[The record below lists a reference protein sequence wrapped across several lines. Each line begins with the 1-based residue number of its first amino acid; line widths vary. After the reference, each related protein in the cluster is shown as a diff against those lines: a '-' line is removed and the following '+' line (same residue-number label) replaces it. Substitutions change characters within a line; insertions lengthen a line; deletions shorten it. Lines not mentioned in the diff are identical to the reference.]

1 MRKITV
7 SLLSLAISHVVYAAD
22 IVIEEKSLS
31 QPKTQAAPVTKPI
44 QAQALSN
51 EVNPSLQW
59 QLYQQVQQLQQE
71 VRDLRGQLEVQAN
84 IIERMKQDA
93 RSRYLDLDQRITDL
107 KNRPQPEV
115 ANTTPSTT
123 PTATTTTT
131 TTTINAATATINAAT
146 ATNPTTATPTTEATT
161 ATTPPVVNPDDDK
174 RAYFA
179 AYQTFKTGGPNKAIN
194 PMRNFIKTYPQS
206 TFIPSAY
213 YWLGEF
219 YLAASPADVNNAKKS
234 FRIVVDNYAD
244 APKAASAMLK
254 LASFADVDGK
264 TQDAVKLML
273 RIVKEFPKSEE
284 ATAARAYLSAQNVAI
299 PEEKK
304 AKPSTTKSELKDN
317 KKVNETE
324 KKPAT
329 PAKKEDSKTKNP

>member
-115 ANTTPSTT
+115 ANTTPSIT

-131 TTTINAATATINAAT
+131 TTTVNTAT

-317 KKVNETE
+317 KKVNETD
-324 KKPAT
+324 KKTAT
-329 PAKKEDSKTKNP
+329 PAKKEDSKTKTP

>member
-131 TTTINAATATINAAT
+131 TTTVNAAT

-329 PAKKEDSKTKNP
+329 SAKKEDSKTKTP

>member
-131 TTTINAATATINAAT
+131 TTTINAAT

-304 AKPSTTKSELKDN
+304 VKPSTTKSELKDN

-329 PAKKEDSKTKNP
+329 SAKKEDSKTKTP

>member
-131 TTTINAATATINAAT
+131 TTTVNAAT
-146 ATNPTTATPTTEATT
+146 ATNTTTATPTTEATT

-284 ATAARAYLSAQNVAI
+284 ATAAKAYLSAQNVAI

-329 PAKKEDSKTKNP
+329 SAKKEDSKTKTP

>member
-115 ANTTPSTT
+115 ANTTPSIT

-131 TTTINAATATINAAT
+131 TTTVNAAT
-146 ATNPTTATPTTEATT
+146 ATNPTTAPPTTEATT

-284 ATAARAYLSAQNVAI
+284 ATAAKAYLSAQNVAI

-304 AKPSTTKSELKDN
+304 VKPSTTKSELKDN
-317 KKVNETE
+317 KKVNETD

-329 PAKKEDSKTKNP
+329 SAKKEDSKTKTP

>member
-123 PTATTTTT
+123 STATTTTT
-131 TTTINAATATINAAT
+131 TTTVNAAT
-146 ATNPTTATPTTEATT
+146 ATNPTTATPTTEETT

-284 ATAARAYLSAQNVAI
+284 ATAAKAYLSAQNVAI

-304 AKPSTTKSELKDN
+304 VKPSTAKSELKDN
-317 KKVNETE
+317 KKVNETD

-329 PAKKEDSKTKNP
+329 PAKKEDSKTKTP

>member
-131 TTTINAATATINAAT
+131 TTTVNAATATT
-146 ATNPTTATPTTEATT
+146 PTTATPTTEATT

-317 KKVNETE
+317 KKVNETD

-329 PAKKEDSKTKNP
+329 PAKKEDTKTKTP

>member
-131 TTTINAATATINAAT
+131 TTTVNAAT

-284 ATAARAYLSAQNVAI
+284 ATAAKAYLSAQNVAI

-304 AKPSTTKSELKDN
+304 VKPSTTKSELKDN

-329 PAKKEDSKTKNP
+329 SAKKEDSKTKTP

>member
-131 TTTINAATATINAAT
+131 TTTVNAAT

-284 ATAARAYLSAQNVAI
+284 ATAAKAYLSAQNVAI

-304 AKPSTTKSELKDN
+304 VKPSTTKSELKDN
-317 KKVNETE
+317 KKVNETD
-324 KKPAT
+324 KKTAT
-329 PAKKEDSKTKNP
+329 PAKKEDSKTKTP

>member
-131 TTTINAATATINAAT
+131 TTTVNAAT
-146 ATNPTTATPTTEATT
+146 ATNPTTAPPTTEATT

-304 AKPSTTKSELKDN
+304 VKPSTTKSEHKDN
-317 KKVNETE
+317 KKVNETD

-329 PAKKEDSKTKNP
+329 SAKKEDSKTKTP

>member
-131 TTTINAATATINAAT
+131 TTTINAAT

-317 KKVNETE
+317 KKVNETD
-324 KKPAT
+324 KKSAT
-329 PAKKEDSKTKNP
+329 SAKKEDSKTKTP

>member
-131 TTTINAATATINAAT
+131 TTTINAATATS
-146 ATNPTTATPTTEATT
+146 PTTATPTTEATT

-284 ATAARAYLSAQNVAI
+284 ATAAKAYLSAQNVAI

-304 AKPSTTKSELKDN
+304 VKPSTTKSELKDN

-329 PAKKEDSKTKNP
+329 SAKKEDSKTKTP

>member
-131 TTTINAATATINAAT
+131 TTTINAAT

-317 KKVNETE
+317 KK
-324 KKPAT
+324 
-329 PAKKEDSKTKNP
+329 

>member
-131 TTTINAATATINAAT
+131 TTTVNAAT
-146 ATNPTTATPTTEATT
+146 ATNTTTATPTTEATT

-284 ATAARAYLSAQNVAI
+284 ATAAKAYLSAQNVAI

-304 AKPSTTKSELKDN
+304 VKPSTTKSELKDN

-329 PAKKEDSKTKNP
+329 SAKKEDSKTKTP

>member
-131 TTTINAATATINAAT
+131 TTTINAATATNT
-146 ATNPTTATPTTEATT
+146 TTATPTTEATT

-317 KKVNETE
+317 KKVNETD

-329 PAKKEDSKTKNP
+329 PAKKEDSKTKTP

>member
-115 ANTTPSTT
+115 ANTTPSIT

-131 TTTINAATATINAAT
+131 TTTVNAAT
-146 ATNPTTATPTTEATT
+146 ATNPTTAPPTTEATT

-284 ATAARAYLSAQNVAI
+284 ATAAKAYLSAQNVAI

-304 AKPSTTKSELKDN
+304 VKPSTTKSELKDN

-329 PAKKEDSKTKNP
+329 SAKKEDSKTKTP

>member
-131 TTTINAATATINAAT
+131 TTTVNAAT
-146 ATNPTTATPTTEATT
+146 ATNPTTAPPTTEATT

-317 KKVNETE
+317 KKVNETD
-324 KKPAT
+324 KKTAT
-329 PAKKEDSKTKNP
+329 PAKKEDSKTKTP

>member
-131 TTTINAATATINAAT
+131 TTTINAAT

-284 ATAARAYLSAQNVAI
+284 ATAAKAYLSAQNVAI

-304 AKPSTTKSELKDN
+304 VKPSTTKSELKDN

-329 PAKKEDSKTKNP
+329 SAKKEDSKTKTP

>member
-131 TTTINAATATINAAT
+131 TTTVNAAT
-146 ATNPTTATPTTEATT
+146 ATNTTTATPTTEATT

-284 ATAARAYLSAQNVAI
+284 ATAAKAYLSAQNVAI

-304 AKPSTTKSELKDN
+304 VKPSTTKSELKDN
-317 KKVNETE
+317 KKVNETD

-329 PAKKEDSKTKNP
+329 SAKKEDSKTKTP

>member
-131 TTTINAATATINAAT
+131 TTTVNAAT

-284 ATAARAYLSAQNVAI
+284 ATAAKAYLSAQNVAI

-304 AKPSTTKSELKDN
+304 VKPSTTKSELKDN

-329 PAKKEDSKTKNP
+329 SAKKE

>member
-131 TTTINAATATINAAT
+131 TTTINAAT

-329 PAKKEDSKTKNP
+329 SAKKEDSKTKTP

>member
-31 QPKTQAAPVTKPI
+31 QPKTQAAPATKPI

-131 TTTINAATATINAAT
+131 TTTVNAAT
-146 ATNPTTATPTTEATT
+146 ATNPTTAPPTTEATT

-317 KKVNETE
+317 KKVNETD
-324 KKPAT
+324 KKTAT
-329 PAKKEDSKTKNP
+329 PAKKEDSKTKTP

>member
-131 TTTINAATATINAAT
+131 TTTINAAT

-284 ATAARAYLSAQNVAI
+284 ATAAKAYLSAQNVAI

-317 KKVNETE
+317 KKVNETD
-324 KKPAT
+324 KKTAT
-329 PAKKEDSKTKNP
+329 PAKKEDSKTKTP

>member
-131 TTTINAATATINAAT
+131 TTTVNAATATT
-146 ATNPTTATPTTEATT
+146 PTTATPTTEATT

-304 AKPSTTKSELKDN
+304 VKPSTTKSELKDN

-329 PAKKEDSKTKNP
+329 SAKKEDSKTKTP

>member
-131 TTTINAATATINAAT
+131 TTTVNAATATT
-146 ATNPTTATPTTEATT
+146 PTTATPTTEATT

-284 ATAARAYLSAQNVAI
+284 ATAAKAYLSAQNVAI

-304 AKPSTTKSELKDN
+304 VKPSTTKSELKEN

-329 PAKKEDSKTKNP
+329 SAKKEDSKTKTP

>member
-131 TTTINAATATINAAT
+131 TTTVNAAT

-284 ATAARAYLSAQNVAI
+284 ATAAKAYLSAQNVAI

-304 AKPSTTKSELKDN
+304 VKPSTTKSELKDN
-317 KKVNETE
+317 KKVNET
-324 KKPAT
+324 
-329 PAKKEDSKTKNP
+329 

>member
-123 PTATTTTT
+123 STATTTTT
-131 TTTINAATATINAAT
+131 TTTVNAAT
-146 ATNPTTATPTTEATT
+146 ATNPTTAPPTTEATT

-317 KKVNETE
+317 KKVNETD
-324 KKPAT
+324 KKTAT
-329 PAKKEDSKTKNP
+329 PAKKEDSKTKTP

>member
-131 TTTINAATATINAAT
+131 TTTINAATAT
-146 ATNPTTATPTTEATT
+146 NPTTAPPTTEATT

-317 KKVNETE
+317 KKLNETD

-329 PAKKEDSKTKNP
+329 PAKKEDTKTKTP

>member
-1 MRKITV
+1 MHKITL
-7 SLLSLAISHVVYAAD
+7 SLLSLALSHVVYAGD

-31 QPKTQAAPVTKPI
+31 QAKTQTEPVTKPI
-44 QAQALSN
+44 QAQTTDTA
-51 EVNPSLQW
+51 PSLQW

-93 RSRYLDLDQRITDL
+93 RSRYLDLDQRITEL

-115 ANTTPSTT
+115 INAIPANTTTTDT
-123 PTATTTTT
+123 PTATTVTATETTT
-131 TTTINAATATINAAT
+131 TPTA
-146 ATNPTTATPTTEATT
+146 
-161 ATTPPVVNPDDDK
+161 PVVNPDDDK

-194 PMRNFIKTYPQS
+194 PMRNFITTYPQS

-234 FRIVVDNYAD
+234 FRVVVEKYAD

-264 TQDAVKLML
+264 TQEAIKYML
-273 RIVKEFPKSEE
+273 RIVKEFPQSDE
-284 ATAARAYLSAQNVAI
+284 AKAAKAYLNAQNVSI
-299 PEEKK
+299 PEDKK
-304 AKPSTTKSELKDN
+304 AKTTPK
-317 KKVNETE
+317 TE
-324 KKPAT
+324 VKKPVSNS
-329 PAKKEDSKTKNP
+329 KKEEPKTK